1 MAADPIYPASPVC
14 STLAFSVQQWPKPC
28 LLQTALF
35 PWTRR
40 AALHNSHLLH
50 KLSAPRRW
58 HATCIRPS
66 ARPYLSDSIPTS
78 AACLRPAR
86 VPSVIDHSALL
97 SSTTYTFWAS
107 HGPFRLILKS
117 LHHRPSA
124 RLRRRPTTQLCFCH
138 LPPSSWSLF
147 TSDNCYLSVHTCSA
161 HPRLPPQH
169 SSTPHSNS
177 TITAVV
183 IPLLCQQ
190 WPGARHGT
198 HCMLLWIDQ
207 SLQ

>member
-1 MAADPIYPASPVC
+1 MAADPIYPASLVC
-14 STLAFSVQQWPKPC
+14 STLAFSVQQWPKPP

-40 AALHNSHLLH
+40 AAVHNSHLLH

-138 LPPSSWSLF
+138 LRPSSWPLF
-147 TSDNCYLSVHTCSA
+147 TSDNCYLSTLLRRILAFLPSTA
-161 HPRLPPQH
+161 AYPR
-169 SSTPHSNS
+169 SNS

-190 WPGARHGT
+190 WPGARHAT